1 MSHIKEEGEG
11 APTNN
16 TSGVASMN
24 PNDPRNP
31 PVFRKRKSPKLLK
44 DIIKRKIVGNDRLE

>member
-1 MSHIKEEGEG
+1 MKDVKEEGE

-16 TSGVASMN
+16 TSGIASLN

-31 PVFRKRKSPKLLK
+31 PVFRKKKSPKLLK
-44 DIIKRKIVGNDRLE
+44 DIIKRKGL

>member
-31 PVFRKRKSPKLLK
+31 PVFRKRKNPKLLK
-44 DIIKRKIVGNDRLE
+44 DIIKRKIVGNGRLE